1 MKKETHK
8 LLKKAHLIINSAT
21 GIDINKTTLENAKRE
36 ARKVYKKIKDV
47 DPEIYNVIE
56 PEIGE

>member
-8 LLKKAHLIINSAT
+8 LLKKAHLIINNAT

-36 ARKVYKKIKDV
+36 ARKVYRTIKDV
-47 DPEIYNVIE
+47 DPVIYNVIE

>member
-1 MKKETHK
+1 MKKETQK

-36 ARKVYKKIKDV
+36 ARKIYKKIKDV

>member
-1 MKKETHK
+1 
-8 LLKKAHLIINSAT
+8 LLKQAHLIINSAT

-36 ARKVYKKIKDV
+36 ARKVYRKIKDV
-47 DPEIYNVIE
+47 DPAIYNVIE